1 MSGHLPSHT
10 TPGSD
15 KLVVTG
21 ADFPSVSEAAK
32 TSSGL
37 FLLTAP
43 CLLKLVDLV
52 AVVGLDMPGVLNVEV
67 GLLWEEVVSEEDICL
82 SVFPVASWA
91 ANIKKIQS
99 KINILSN
106 RTSDY

>member
-10 TPGSD
+10 TPGSGE
-15 KLVVTG
+15 LVVTN
-21 ADFPSVSEAAK
+21 ADFPLVPEAAK
-32 TSSGL
+32 SSSIF

-91 ANIKKIQS
+91 ANNQKLQS
-99 KINILSN
+99 KINILN
-106 RTSDY
+106 NKTL